1 MSRLSGR
8 SAIITGAAVGIGKA
22 IASKFLEE
30 GANVA
35 LVDVNRDGLQA
46 LQAELGSSGDSILL
60 VEADVGSRQDTRR
73 IVDETVTQFGGL
85 HVLVNNAADTL
96 MQKPVQEMT
105 FDEWD
110 HCVNVTLRSVFAL
123 SKWAGPFMRDSG
135 GGAII
140 NLASVGAVTP
150 WAGGAAYCAAKGG
163 VLTLTKVLAAEYAP
177 WKIRVNAISPGAIMT
192 PNLKASI
199 ERNQHLDRLNAR
211 TLLGRVGEAAEIA
224 NAAAF
229 LASEEASYITGSN
242 LVVDGGWLSR

>member
-1 MSRLSGR
+1 
-8 SAIITGAAVGIGKA
+8 
-22 IASKFLEE
+22 
-30 GANVA
+30 
-35 LVDVNRDGLQA
+35 
-46 LQAELGSSGDSILL
+46 
-60 VEADVGSRQDTRR
+60 
-73 IVDETVTQFGGL
+73 
-85 HVLVNNAADTL
+85 
-96 MQKPVQEMT
+96 
-105 FDEWD
+105 
-110 HCVNVTLRSVFAL
+110 
-123 SKWAGPFMRDSG
+123 MRDSG
-135 GGAII
+135 GGAIV